1 MGAFSQG
8 SRALG
13 RTMFR
18 RLFRSRSAID
28 HCPSLKTPQTD
39 TPPFK
44 SIRAL
49 LELKPAWVLF
59 EAEISFQKL
68 KYKAMCRWLQTW
80 WYINLPLFYFKFE
93 KTKKVGCWLAHIGLE
108 CRQASWNSDA
118 GMIAKGNKTR
128 SWVALQKK
136 WTGGNFYNAEKC
148 SHGKCILR
156 QKRMQGYTKC
166 YVHWARESGKAKKWV
181 LDLLWHMYV
190 LCCRKRLA
198 KKKCILG
205 PKKMAQ
211 SSTKHTQRALFSL
224 NLRFWRI
231 LKGKSCFQHI
241 VVQRSFCWLRQRWSL
256 WRFLQINCQRLRP
269 GTPTLFRQ

>member
-1 MGAFSQG
+1 MGAQG
-8 SRALG
+8 K
-13 RTMFR
+13 TIFR

-28 HCPSLKTPQTD
+28 HCPSLQTPQTD

-148 SHGKCILR
+148 SHGKCILP

-166 YVHWARESGKAKKWV
+166 KCTLGKGIRQSKKVSSRSLVTHVCVVLQKRISQEKIYFGSKKNGAKFHQTYTKSTVQFKFEV
-181 LDLLWHMYV
+181 LTHFKGQVMLPAY
-190 LCCRKRLA
+190 CCSE
-198 KKKCILG
+198 I
-205 PKKMAQ
+205 
-211 SSTKHTQRALFSL
+211 
-224 NLRFWRI
+224 FWLI
-231 LKGKSCFQHI
+231 ETEMKFVEI
-241 VVQRSFCWLRQRWSL
+241 FA
-256 WRFLQINCQRLRP
+256 N
-269 GTPTLFRQ
+269 